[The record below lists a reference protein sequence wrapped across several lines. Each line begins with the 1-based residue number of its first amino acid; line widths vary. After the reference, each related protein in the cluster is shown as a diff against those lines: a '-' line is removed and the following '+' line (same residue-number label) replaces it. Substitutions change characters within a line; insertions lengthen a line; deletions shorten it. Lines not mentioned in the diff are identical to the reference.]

1 MYPCQIDRCRS
12 CVLYFFSRHC
22 LRTNSY
28 ENTTVEGNIVKPTK
42 TMMKIKTDI
51 NMGKVGVMLVGIGG
65 NNGKICSISPDQM
78 KVYQYIYI

>member
-1 MYPCQIDRCRS
+1 
-12 CVLYFFSRHC
+12 
-22 LRTNSY
+22 
-28 ENTTVEGNIVKPTK
+28 VEGNIVKPTK